1 MTTEAKKKVIEA
13 VKDEMDLTLEVT
25 DITYDNGTLTIS
37 LPEGEWQEKVE
48 SCKNS
53 LTETINGWGIEGV
66 KVNDIQ
72 VKAF

>member
-48 SCKNS
+48 AYKNS
-53 LTETINGWGIEGV
+53 LTEAINSWGIEGV
-66 KVNDIQ
+66 QVNDIQ